1 MNEDKKYIYESP
13 DKGNTVYRR
22 EMGSSNKEVVGTT
35 LTITPVEHYEDYDTM
50 TIDDHD
56 WVVDTTTLTTD
67 LDLDDLLITMDSI
80 TITDGSDYVGKT
92 VDQRLDTI
100 ERRLSILEPKKELLD
115 KYEVL
120 QGLYEQYKA
129 AEAMLDG
136 PDPEET
142 E

>member
-1 MNEDKKYIYESP
+1 MNNSDDDS
-13 DKGNTVYRR
+13 TV
-22 EMGSSNKEVVGTT
+22 VVN
-35 LTITPVEHYEDYDTM
+35 PVEHYGDYDIVTE
-50 TIDDHD
+50 DNHD
-56 WVVDTTTLTTD
+56 WVFDSTTVTTD
-67 LDLDDLLITMDSI
+67 LDLDDLITMDSI

-129 AEAMLDG
+129 AEALLHED
-136 PDPEET
+136 EE
-142 E
+142 EEFPF